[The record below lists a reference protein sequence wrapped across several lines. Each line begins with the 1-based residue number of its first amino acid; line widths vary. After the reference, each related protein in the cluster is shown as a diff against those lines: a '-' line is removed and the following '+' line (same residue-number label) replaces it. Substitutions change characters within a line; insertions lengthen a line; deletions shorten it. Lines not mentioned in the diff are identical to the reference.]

1 MLLITD
7 MASLSTERAI
17 APRLAFSDTSKRSAL
32 QPANSELAK
41 GALKTTT
48 VQNSLSCNATSP
60 KDDCSSTSLPFMIHL
75 GLNSSLITQVA
86 SLVLPQWRFSWQE
99 KLTQSQLNSDTTLNI
114 NRRQHQPVSLPVS
127 SLQQL
132 PPISRSSLIVSPP
145 TDSFC
150 TESLEIDYICQQ
162 DTSTYLSF
170 AHPAPKTTKITSP
183 FGWRIRPY
191 SGQLQFHQGIDYKAP
206 LGSPVV
212 AARDGIVIKVVSG
225 CLDFGDKWCGDQYGN
240 WIEID
245 HGNGAIAIYAH
256 LLDGSITVKEGLKVR
271 KNQEIAKVG
280 SSGWSTGPHLDFR
293 IRINGEY
300 RDPAN
305 FIQSPVV
312 SHQSPVNN

>member
-1 MLLITD
+1 LLITGTT
-7 MASLSTERAI
+7 SLSTERAI
-17 APRLAFSDTSKRSAL
+17 ATSG
-32 QPANSELAK
+32 LAK
-41 GALKTTT
+41 VALNTTT
-48 VQNSLSCNATSP
+48 AQNSLCKAVSQ
-60 KDDCSSTSLPFMIHL
+60 KDDCPSTSLPFMIHL

-99 KLTQSQLNSDTTLNI
+99 ILAQSQLTSDTALNI
-114 NRRQHQPVSLPVS
+114 ARRQHQPVSRQDSS
-127 SLQQL
+127 SLQQF
-132 PPISRSSLIVSPP
+132 PPIARSSLIVSPP

-150 TESLEIDYICQQ
+150 LESSEIDSNYCQE
-162 DTSTYLSF
+162 DADAYLSF
-170 AHPAPKTTKITSP
+170 AHPAPKMTKITSP

-191 SGQLQFHQGIDYKAP
+191 SGQLQFHHGIDYKAP

-225 CLDFGDKWCGDQYGN
+225 CIDFGDKWCGGQYGN

-256 LLDGSITVKEGLKVR
+256 LLDESITVTEGMKVR
-271 KNQEIAKVG
+271 KNQEIAKIG

-300 RDPAN
+300 RDPAD
-305 FIQSPVV
+305 FIQSPVT
-312 SHQSPVNN
+312 SHQLTSDS

>member
-1 MLLITD
+1 MIHLLSTLLITGT
-7 MASLSTERAI
+7 ASLSTERAI
-17 APRLAFSDTSKRSAL
+17 SKRSAL
-32 QPANSELAK
+32 QPATSGLTRV
-41 GALKTTT
+41 ALKTTT
-48 VQNSLSCNATSP
+48 VETSLPCQVISQ
-60 KDDCSSTSLPFMIHL
+60 KDDCPSTSLPFMIHL

-86 SLVLPQWRFSWQE
+86 SLVLPPGRFSWQE
-99 KLTQSQLNSDTTLNI
+99 ILAQSQLTSDTALNM
-114 NRRQHQPVSLPVS
+114 NRRQHQPVSLENS
-127 SLQQL
+127 SLQQF

-150 TESLEIDYICQQ
+150 PESLEILSNCQE
-162 DTSTYLSF
+162 DNTSYLSF
-170 AHPAPKTTKITSP
+170 VHPAPKTTKITSP

-191 SGQLQFHQGIDYKAP
+191 SGQLQFHQGIDYDAP

-225 CLDFGDKWCGDQYGN
+225 CIDFGDKGCGDEYGN

-256 LLDGSITVKEGLKVR
+256 LLDGSITVKQGMKVR

-293 IRINGEY
+293 IRINGDY
-300 RDPAN
+300 HDPAN
-305 FIQSPVV
+305 FIQSPVA
-312 SHQSPVNN
+312 SHPSSKFKQN

>member
-1 MLLITD
+1 LLITGT
-7 MASLSTERAI
+7 ASLSTERAI
-17 APRLAFSDTSKRSAL
+17 ATSGLTRVAL
-32 QPANSELAK
+32 N
-41 GALKTTT
+41 TTT
-48 VQNSLSCNATSP
+48 APNSLPCKAVSQ
-60 KDDCSSTSLPFMIHL
+60 KDNCPSTSLPFVIHL

-99 KLTQSQLNSDTTLNI
+99 ILAQSQLTSDTALKIT
-114 NRRQHQPVSLPVS
+114 RRQHQPVSLQHS

-132 PPISRSSLIVSPP
+132 PPIARSSLIVSPP

-150 TESLEIDYICQQ
+150 PESSEIGSNYCQE
-162 DTSTYLSF
+162 DAAYWSF

-206 LGSPVV
+206 LGSSVV

-225 CLDFGDKWCGDQYGN
+225 CIDFGDKWCGEQYGN

-245 HGNGAIAIYAH
+245 RGNGAIAIYAH
-256 LLDGSITVKEGLKVR
+256 LLDGSITATEGMKVR
-271 KNQEIAKVG
+271 KKQEIAKVG

-293 IRINGEY
+293 IQIDGEY
-300 RDPAN
+300 QNPAD
-305 FIQSPVV
+305 FLQ
-312 SHQSPVNN
+312 